1 MKEQWQ
7 HLESNLKKYNPSLF
21 EDLAP
26 PATNNEIDDLEKQLG
41 LFLPKDFI
49 ECLKIHNGQ
58 YGNSEG
64 LFSGVEFLSTK
75 RILEEWSIWKDL
87 FDYGDFHNMKSESDE
102 EINATWWDTK
112 WIPFTYNGNGDH
124 LCLDLNPTKK
134 GKAGQVI
141 TLWHD
146 SGERK
151 IKARSFSEWFTCFV
165 NKIDFK

>member
-7 HLESNLKKYNPSLF
+7 LLESSLKKSTPSLF

-26 PATNNEIDDLEKQLG
+26 PATSNEIDDLENQLG
-41 LFLPKDFI
+41 LSLPKDFI

-58 YGNSEG
+58 YGNAEG
-64 LFSGVEFLSTK
+64 LFSGIEFLSTK
-75 RILEEWSIWKDL
+75 RILEEWAIWKDL
-87 FDYGDFHNMKSESDE
+87 FDYGDFNNMKAESDK
-102 EINATWWDTK
+102 EISATWWDMK

-124 LCLDLNPTKK
+124 LCLDLNPTKE
-134 GKAGQVI
+134 GKIGQVI

-151 IKARSFSEWFTCFV
+151 KKANSFTEWFSCFV
-165 NKIDFK
+165 KNMYFK